1 MQCSSSHIEFLLFV
15 FGGMRNF
22 HTLIL
27 QWVACDKQT
36 TRKGIRPAL
45 GWQEQVFP
53 WTADHI
59 CQSSD
64 AQYPFLAQ
72 TGSYVYLEIPEKS
85 SDAFCKLNAKPQLG
99 FIVSEQK
106 RACVYVCVCVCVFKF
121 YNYFVL
127 HPLSLSGWCFAGVL
141 EHKHIYLILWQCAY
155 LRQLMDVKCLRGISF
170 WCQWI
175 MIVNGK
181 SERFTLFFFISFSK
195 ISLTHDKIRIF
206 FCKFYYKRNAI
217 FNLKDMIAKCVREA
231 IFFWWWCHFMSQ
243 FYNVQFSDFSFIS
256 FFDQMQV
263 FPRVFIVLFNFILIL
278 Y

>member
-1 MQCSSSHIEFLLFV
+1 
-15 FGGMRNF
+15 MRNF

-72 TGSYVYLEIPEKS
+72 TGSYVYLETFPKS
-85 SDAFCKLNAKPQLG
+85 LRMHFASWTQNPNWDLLWANKKERAFM
-99 FIVSEQK
+99 
-106 RACVYVCVCVCVFKF
+106 YVCVCVFKL

-181 SERFTLFFFISFSK
+181 SERFTLFFLFLSVKFR
-195 ISLTHDKIRIF
+195 SLTIKFGF
-206 FCKFYYKRNAI
+206 FSVNFTINA
-217 FNLKDMIAKCVREA
+217 M
-231 IFFWWWCHFMSQ
+231 
-243 FYNVQFSDFSFIS
+243 QFSTWKTW
-256 FFDQMQV
+256 
-263 FPRVFIVLFNFILIL
+263 
-278 Y
+278 